1 MVIRI
6 SCLLI
11 GILLIALSGKI
22 APALDSIVGKPF
34 PASEKEHLFT
44 EEDDILDNKTKWRM
58 ILIGYIVFGVIA
70 VFFLISIF
78 TLNNKIN
85 TLYNS
90 VQTMEE
96 KLDSMEQ
103 P

>member
-1 MVIRI
+1 MVVRLT
-6 SCLLI
+6 CLFF
-11 GILLIALSGKI
+11 GILLMALSGKI
-22 APALDSIVGKPF
+22 APALDSIIGNLF
-34 PASEKEHLFT
+34 PASEREHYIT

-58 ILIGYIVFGVIA
+58 ILIGYIVFGVVA
-70 VFFLISIF
+70 VFSLISVF

-90 VQTMEE
+90 IQTMEE
-96 KLDSMEQ
+96 KLNSMEQ

>member
-1 MVIRI
+1 MVIRL
-6 SCLLI
+6 SCLFI
-11 GILLIALSGKI
+11 GILLMVLAGKI
-22 APALDSIVGKPF
+22 APVLDSVLGKSF
-34 PASEKEHLFT
+34 PASGKERLFT
-44 EEDDILDNKTKWRM
+44 EEDDILNNKTKWRV

-70 VFFLISIF
+70 VFSLISIF